1 MPKFAYAALDN
12 RGRPAAG
19 EVTAADPRQALARVR
34 ELGYFPT
41 ELNEITATPAAIRGN
56 KKIRRDDISLT
67 VRQLANLI
75 GAGLPVHRSLLVLTE
90 QAYNPALKQLLG
102 EAEAEVRAGSPL
114 SVALAH
120 YPRAFPPL
128 AINLISIGESTGNL
142 GQALQRLAD
151 LLEKTLQRR
160 SQIISALIYPV
171 LLTGV
176 AISAVIF
183 LMTFLLPKLSQTL
196 TGLGTTLPLPTI
208 ILIKLS
214 HLILSGWWAGLAV
227 LLGGALAAKYWW
239 KKGLADWLETRLYRI
254 PAIGG
259 LLSRIA
265 AARFARML
273 GSLLSGGVPI
283 LDGMEIAG
291 TGAGSTLAGII
302 GRAREQV
309 REGVPLAIALSR
321 EANILPAL
329 VHVTA
334 VGEETGKLADLLLK
348 LAESLDFEVDS
359 SLRRLVGLLEPA
371 IIIVMGLIV
380 GFIVLAILLPIFS
393 LSSAMGG

>member
-1 MPKFAYAALDN
+1 MPKFAYAALDS
-12 RGRPAAG
+12 RGRPANG
-19 EVTAADPRQALARVR
+19 EITAADSRQALARVR

-41 ELNEITATPAAIRGN
+41 ELKEVALAPTASKEDR
-56 KKIRRDDISLT
+56 KIRRDDIALT

-75 GAGLPVHRSLLVLTE
+75 EAGLPAHRSLLVLTE

-102 EAEAEVRAGSPL
+102 DAESEVRAGSPL
-114 SVALAH
+114 SAALAR
-120 YPRAFPPL
+120 YPRIFPPM
-128 AINLISIGESTGNL
+128 AINLISIGENTGNL

-151 LLEKTLQRR
+151 LMEKTLQRR
-160 SQIISALIYPV
+160 SQIISALIYPA
-171 LLTGV
+171 LLIGV
-176 AISAVIF
+176 ATGAVIF

-196 TGLGTTLPLPTI
+196 TGLGTALPLPTI
-208 ILIKLS
+208 ILIRIS
-214 HLILSGWWAGLAV
+214 NLILSGWWVGLA
-227 LLGGALAAKYWW
+227 LLLVGALAVKYWW
-239 KKGLADWLETRLYRI
+239 KKGLSDWLETRLYRL
-254 PAIGG
+254 PLTGG
-259 LLSRIA
+259 LFSRIS

-283 LDGMEIAG
+283 LEGMEIAG
-291 TGAGSTLAGII
+291 NGAGSTLAGII
-302 GRAREQV
+302 GRAQEQV
-309 REGVPLAIALSR
+309 REGVPLTAALKR

-334 VGEETGKLADLLLK
+334 VGEETGRLAELLLRLAD
-348 LAESLDFEVDS
+348 SLDFEVDN